1 LSKANIMIT
10 WNALVCSWRVYSSWS
25 TSNSC
30 HATLV
35 IKVVI
40 SHWNGEKNRIAT
52 SINGTY
58 QWVYVTDYSLELTK
72 SWCRRKNRKPWFS
85 SLLVTGNPLSSIF
98 WYATVVLEYGI
109 NWEIYKSHGVL
120 LACCYMWMDN
130 LL

>member
-10 WNALVCSWRVYSSWS
+10 WNALVCSWRVYSSCF
-25 TSNSC
+25 TSNSR
-30 HATLV
+30 HVTLV

-40 SHWNGEKNRIAT
+40 SHWNGEKTRIAT

-58 QWVYVTDYSLELTK
+58 QWVYVTDYSLRLIK
-72 SWCRRKNRKPWFS
+72 SWCQRKNRKLWFS
-85 SLLVTGNPLSSIF
+85 SLLFIGKPLSSIF
-98 WYATVVLEYGI
+98 WYEPVALEYGI
-109 NWEIYKSHGVL
+109 NWEIHKSHGVL